1 MKNCQENFV
10 IPIKFQQH
18 FHETRMRNS
27 KVSIEPQNTSNSQNN
42 LERTKL
48 EESGSMISNYV
59 SNLKYLIDASV
70 GKESACTVGDPGSIP
85 GWGRFPGEGNGNPLQ
100 YSCLENFMD
109 GRVS

>member
-1 MKNCQENFV
+1 MKNYQENFV

-59 SNLKYLIDASV
+59 SNLKYLKKYDV
-70 GKESACTVGDPGSIP
+70 GTK
-85 GWGRFPGEGNGNPLQ
+85 
-100 YSCLENFMD
+100 
-109 GRVS
+109 